1 MALGVDEA
9 NAVSSRY
16 FDQTI
21 TSQVYE
27 ESLYYSKLKADGKV
41 TWNGGTQ
48 IQWPIRYVELGTTR
62 STGARAQLVYQ
73 QKETRTGAVLDYA
86 FYYGHAMI
94 SWDEQVKNTGKPQI
108 IDLLKDKTDELNQD
122 IYEKFADDLFA
133 TTQAGDTIQA
143 LPTIISTSTYAG
155 ITTTDAPLWT
165 SNFVNST
172 ETRLTLYGSATS
184 LGKAINSCTF
194 GKSKPTIIVTTRDL
208 YNKAESLV
216 EPQMRYQ
223 DTTMANM
230 GFTTVKFHGIPI
242 GGDAKC
248 PSGYMFLIDTDKFEL
263 RYHPD
268 YNFKATAW
276 TNLIQAGFPNAMV
289 KVVSWAGNHVCRM
302 RQTSGVFSALD
313 YTK

>member
-9 NAVSSRY
+9 NTVSSRY

-27 ESLYYSKLKADGKV
+27 ESAYYSKLKIDGKV

-48 IQWPIRYVELGTTR
+48 IQWPIRYVELGTTKA
-62 STGARAQLVYQ
+62 TGARAQLVYS
-73 QKETRTGAVLDYA
+73 QKETRTSAVLDYA
-86 FYYGHAMI
+86 FYYGHGMI
-94 SWDEQVKNTGKPQI
+94 SWDERVKNTGKAQI
-108 IDLLKDKTDELNQD
+108 IDLLKDKTDEVNQD

-133 TTQAGDTIQA
+133 TTQGADTIQS
-143 LPTIISTSTYAG
+143 LVTIISAGTFAG

-165 SNFVNST
+165 SNVVDST
-172 ETRLTLYGSATS
+172 TTQLTLYGASTS
-184 LGKAINSCTF
+184 LAHSINLCTF
-194 GKSKPTIIVTTRDL
+194 GKNHPTIIVTSRDL
-208 YNKAESLV
+208 FNKAESLI

-223 DTTMANM
+223 DTKMGDI

-242 GGDAKC
+242 VGDAKC
-248 PSGYMFLIDTDKFEL
+248 PAKYMFLIDTNQFEL

-268 YNFKATAW
+268 FNFKVTPW
-276 TNLIQAGFPNAMV
+276 TELLQAGYPNAMV
-289 KVVSWAGNHVCRM
+289 KVVSWAGNHLCRM
-302 RQTSGVFSALD
+302 RQTSGVYSALD